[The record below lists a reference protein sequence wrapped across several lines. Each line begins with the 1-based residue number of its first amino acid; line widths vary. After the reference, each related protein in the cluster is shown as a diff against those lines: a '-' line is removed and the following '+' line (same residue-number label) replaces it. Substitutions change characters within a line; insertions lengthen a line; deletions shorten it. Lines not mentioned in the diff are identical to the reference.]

1 MAPIMSYR
9 NNEPSQMALIS
20 EPKLNHFSNQES
32 SLNPAIN
39 TCVEWRFVGD
49 LG

>member
-1 MAPIMSYR
+1 MVPIMSIG

-32 SLNPAIN
+32 RRNPAIN
-39 TCVEWRFVGD
+39 TCAEWRIVGD